1 MDIHL
6 GRTSH
11 LLEILEKPSS
21 LQNIVIVDE
30 ITWIVSISQIGDLI
44 NGFIELFLGNHID
57 KRMLL

>member
-11 LLEILEKPSS
+11 LLEILEKSS

-44 NGFIELFLGNHID
+44 NGFIELLLGNHID